1 MCLLCSAQ
9 HIGGFA
15 GDEVARPDLLQR
27 HAGDLL
33 APLINIARDVIR
45 QRDPLRMTVAPEVGH
60 RYGGHAAYGCSRGC
74 GFSNTAR
81 RGPISTMRPR
91 YVTATRWLMRSTTR
105 HIMGNK
111 QKRDA
116 HLALQV
122 EHQIDNLRP
131 NGDIQGRHRLV
142 GYHHLRIQRQ
152 RAGECR
158 SAAAGPPGKAW
169 G

>member
-1 MCLLCSAQ
+1 
-9 HIGGFA
+9 
-15 GDEVARPDLLQR
+15 
-27 HAGDLL
+27 
-33 APLINIARDVIR
+33 
-45 QRDPLRMTVAPEVGH
+45 
-60 RYGGHAAYGCSRGC
+60 
-74 GFSNTAR
+74 
-81 RGPISTMRPR
+81 MRPR
-91 YVTATRWLMRSTTR
+91 YITAYAVADALHHR

-131 NGDIQGRHRLV
+131 NGDIRGRHRLV

-152 RAGECR
+152 RAGNADPLPL
-158 SAAAGPPGKAW
+158 AAGKAW

>member
-1 MCLLCSAQ
+1 MFCPAHRRIRGRRS
-9 HIGGFA
+9 GP
-15 GDEVARPDLLQR
+15 ARPAATARWRSPRPAYKYCPGR
-27 HAGDLL
+27 HQTAGPAADDGG
-33 APLINIARDVIR
+33 R
-45 QRDPLRMTVAPEVGH
+45 VGH
-60 RYGGHAAYGCSRGC
+60 RYGGHELTGIGVLRVFKHRAARAY
-74 GFSNTAR
+74 FDNATAIHHR
-81 RGPISTMRPR
+81 HA
-91 YVTATRWLMRSTTR
+91 VADALHHR

-152 RAGECR
+152 RAGNADPLPL
-158 SAAAGPPGKAW
+158 AAGKAW